1 MDVSTEAGEVR
12 DVLDSGSP
20 PKDRMA
26 AIMRRWE
33 QRAKSTGSH
42 PPQPPP
48 ETAEIIRLP
57 IWPDTLRGVPNGVL
71 RSALFGVIR
80 RGSRRQISR
89 ELISSVD
96 GYEIRYTG
104 SRLDQSD
111 LDVWETLL
119 HLARLQALGNRI
131 ETTERALLKSL
142 DRAYGKSG
150 REWLKKVIAR
160 LTATAVE
167 FKRSSQ
173 TYGGSLVDEFYRD
186 ETLGCYVLVLNP
198 QIQKL
203 FAKDDWSQIE
213 WEQRQALRGQPLAQ
227 WLHGFYSSHADPYP
241 LKVETLHRLAGSETK
256 LLKNFRHELRQALVL
271 LDAVTKWRSSID
283 ANDLVSVR
291 KIPTKS
297 QKRHLKKNKK

>member
-1 MDVSTEAGEVR
+1 MYSKIETTEGTRNHAPGSRVSTKNTLGTI
-12 DVLDSGSP
+12 L
-20 PKDRMA
+20 
-26 AIMRRWE
+26 RRWE
-33 QRAKSTGSH
+33 ERGRSEH
-42 PPQPPP
+42 CQPPS
-48 ETAEIIRLP
+48 EIAEIIRLP
-57 IWPDTLRGVPNGVL
+57 VWPDTLRGVPNGVL
-71 RSALFGVIR
+71 RSALFGAIR
-80 RGSRRQISR
+80 RGPRCQITR

-104 SRLDQSD
+104 ARLDQSD

-142 DRAYGKSG
+142 DRTYGKSG

-167 FKRSSQ
+167 FRHSKQ

-227 WLHGFYSSHADPYP
+227 WLHGYYSSHAEPYAV
-241 LKVETLHRLAGSETK
+241 KVETLHKLAGSDTK
-256 LLKNFRHELRQALVL
+256 QLKHFRAELREALQK
-271 LDAVTKWRSSID
+271 LDDVTGWRSTID
-283 ANDLVSVR
+283 SGDRLNVR

-297 QKRHLKKNKK
+297 QQKHLKKKK

>member
-1 MDVSTEAGEVR
+1 MYSNIETTEGTWNHA
-12 DVLDSGSP
+12 SGSRIP
-20 PKDRMA
+20 ARNTLGT
-26 AIMRRWE
+26 ILRRWE
-33 QRAKSTGSH
+33 ERGKAEHCQH
-42 PPQPPP
+42 PS
-48 ETAEIIRLP
+48 EIVEIIRLP
-57 IWPDTLRGVPNGVL
+57 VWPDTLRGVPNGVL
-71 RSALFGVIR
+71 RSALFGAIR
-80 RGSRRQISR
+80 RGPRRQISR

-142 DRAYGKSG
+142 DRTYGKSG

-167 FKRSSQ
+167 FRHSKQ